1 MMEQKNS
8 RRSFFK
14 LAFGAIALA
23 PLFRVAS
30 VFAEAAMPKSD
41 KIKKK
46 MINDKTSKRLK
57 YVADAAE
64 AKKLHASGDK
74 NFKKF
79 KEGSNCTNC
88 KFYKADKGEP
98 EWGKCTMAANRYVS
112 GKGWCK
118 SYRAKK

>member
-1 MMEQKNS
+1 MESKNT

-23 PLFRVAS
+23 PVFKVAS
-30 VFAEAAMPKSD
+30 VFAEAAMPKSEA
-41 KIKKK
+41 IKKK
-46 MINDKTSKRLK
+46 MIDDKTSKRLK

-64 AKKLHASGDK
+64 AKKLKATDK
-74 NFKKF
+74 NYKAYSD
-79 KEGSNCTNC
+79 GSNCANC

-98 EWGKCTMAANRYVS
+98 DWGKCTMAANKFVS

-118 SYRAKK
+118 SYRAAK